1 MEKIKNFLNRIVND
15 EFFSI
20 KDEAEALLEEILI
33 EEMHEAFE
41 YVLTSACT
49 AEDIRLAIAKRDIV
63 GLCYLI
69 NYRQSARECTER
81 YLREL
86 GVVQF
91 FELLNQML
99 LRKYTKEVEENG
111 SVK

>member
-1 MEKIKNFLNRIVND
+1 MEKIKRFLNRIVND
-15 EFFSI
+15 STDFFAI
-20 KDEAEALLEEILI
+20 KDEAEALLEEII
-33 EEMHEAFE
+33 IKEFHEAFE
-41 YVLTSACT
+41 YILINACT
-49 AEDIRLAIAKRDIV
+49 AEDIRVAIIKRDIV

-69 NYRQSARECTER
+69 NYLQSARECTER

-99 LRKYTKEVEENG
+99 LRKYHQTIIR
-111 SVK
+111 